1 MTLQRVPERTTPIV
15 ALPASVWVEFQV
27 FVFISVGVGLVHM
40 LRGEGITKNPLAR
53 EAVGNVAQHFGKALD
68 KVRAQEQW

>member
-1 MTLQRVPERTTPIV
+1 
-15 ALPASVWVEFQV
+15 
-27 FVFISVGVGLVHM
+27 M

-53 EAVGNVAQHFGKALD
+53 EPIGNVAQHFGKALD